1 VLEAPVDRLMRTVNP
16 GYFPPAVPAALM
28 DAPLP
33 PPLAEAVPV
42 LPAPPKSSAAQS
54 KSKPEAK

>member
-1 VLEAPVDRLMRTVNP
+1 MRTVNP
-16 GYFPPAVPAALM
+16 GYLPPAVPAALM

-33 PPLAEAVPV
+33 PPMAEAVPV
-42 LPAPPKSSAAQS
+42 LPTPVAKSPAAQS